1 MVIVLEAGLLQV
13 AEKVDEDVCHGVEH
27 WVLGVTVEQV
37 GHDVFMIAH
46 QFSQSSDFEMSVII
60 AEVFEGFLY
69 DAGCLAHG
77 GDDNQQVVSIFSF
90 DDGF

>member
-1 MVIVLEAGLLQV
+1 
-13 AEKVDEDVCHGVEH
+13 
-27 WVLGVTVEQV
+27 
-37 GHDVFMIAH
+37 
-46 QFSQSSDFEMSVII
+46 MSVII
-60 AEVFEGFLY
+60 AEEFEGFLY